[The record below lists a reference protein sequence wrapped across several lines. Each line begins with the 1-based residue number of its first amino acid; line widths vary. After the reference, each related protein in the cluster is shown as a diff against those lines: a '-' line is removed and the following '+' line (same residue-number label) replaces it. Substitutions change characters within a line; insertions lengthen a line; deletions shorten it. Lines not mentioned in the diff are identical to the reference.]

1 MPAAF
6 AVFQNRHYFRYWLAL
21 LVSNLGSWMQSAALG
36 WLTLQLS
43 ASAEALG
50 WVVALRFLPSLLFSL
65 PAGSLAD
72 TFSRRQIVRLA
83 QMLMMLLSL
92 WMAIWVWQDRVVFW
106 HLLLFSFAQ
115 GTLTA
120 LDLPARQALVVELV
134 SRQNYPK
141 ALSLNSFTF
150 NLSRLFGPALAG
162 LAIAA
167 WGMAWAFGVNV
178 LTFVPLIVVL
188 WRLPVAFQQ
197 KPLRTGRFWSGFTFV
212 WREPL
217 VRSLFLILAWISI
230 FGVNF
235 STLIPAYARLEMGL
249 EVQGYGFLMSAFG
262 LGALGGSLWQIW
274 SAGARPRRLWW
285 AGLWLAALH
294 LLLAFKVPVW
304 GVALLWAAC
313 GAAMVTLL
321 LNTNTCVQT
330 LVSDALRG
338 RVMAAYSMVLMGT
351 APLGAWL
358 TGWLFDLLGGR
369 PTLAILGGLTLLGLL
384 PFMRQTLPVILEP
397 EQVGEPSAKDQ
408 MLTAATVSAS
418 GKGLSSRQQAG
429 SGTKSSPYSP

>member
-6 AVFQNRHYFRYWLAL
+6 LVFQNRHYFHYWLAL

-72 TFSRRQIVRLA
+72 AMPRRQIVWVSQL
-83 QMLMMLLSL
+83 LMMLLSL
-92 WMAIWVWQDRVVFW
+92 WMAIWVWQDRVAFW

-134 SRQNYPK
+134 SRRHYPQ

-150 NLSRLFGPALAG
+150 NLSRLVGPALAG
-162 LAIAA
+162 LTIAA
-167 WGMAWAFGVNV
+167 WGMAWAFWVNV
-178 LTFVPLIVVL
+178 LTFVPLIAVL

-197 KPLRTGRFWSGFTFV
+197 KPLRTGRFWSGLTFV

-217 VRSLFLILAWISI
+217 VRSLFVILTWISV

-262 LGALGGSLWQIW
+262 LGALGASLWQIW

-294 LLLAFKVPVW
+294 ILLAFEAPV
-304 GVALLWAAC
+304 GLITALWAAC

-330 LVSDALRG
+330 LVSDDLRG
-338 RVMAAYSMVLMGT
+338 RVMAVYSLVLMGT

-369 PTLAILGGLTLLGLL
+369 PTLAILGGLTLAGLL
-384 PFMRQTLPVILEP
+384 PFIWRPLPVILAPDAAGAGDE
-397 EQVGEPSAKDQ
+397 DQ
-408 MLTAATVSAS
+408 TLATAAVTAS
-418 GKGLSSRQQAG
+418 GSGLSSRQQAG

>member
-6 AVFQNRHYFRYWLAL
+6 LVFQNRYYFHYWLAL
-21 LVSNLGSWMQSAALG
+21 LASNLGSWMQSAALG

-72 TFSRRQIVRLA
+72 AMPRRQIVWVS
-83 QMLMMLLSL
+83 QILMMLLSL

-134 SRQNYPK
+134 SRRHYPQ

-150 NLSRLFGPALAG
+150 NLSRLVGPALAG
-162 LAIAA
+162 LTIAA
-167 WGMAWAFGVNV
+167 WGMAWSFWVNV
-178 LTFVPLIVVL
+178 LTFVPLIAVL

-197 KPLRTGRFWSGFTFV
+197 KPLRTGRFWSGLTFV

-217 VRSLFLILAWISI
+217 VRSLFVILTWISV

-262 LGALGGSLWQIW
+262 LGALGASIWQIW

-294 LLLAFKVPVW
+294 ILLAFEAPVW
-304 GVALLWAAC
+304 LISTLWAAC

-321 LNTNTCVQT
+321 LNTNTCVQA
-330 LVSDALRG
+330 LVSDDLRG
-338 RVMAAYSMVLMGT
+338 RVMAVYSLVLMGT

-358 TGWLFDLLGGR
+358 TGWLFDQLGGR
-369 PTLAILGGLTLLGLL
+369 PTLAILGGLTLVGLL
-384 PFMRQTLPVILEP
+384 PFIWRPLPVMLASESAETLADQTL
-397 EQVGEPSAKDQ
+397 
-408 MLTAATVSAS
+408 AATAGSAS
-418 GKGLSSRQQAG
+418 GKGDSSRQQAG
-429 SGTKSSPYSP
+429 SGTKS